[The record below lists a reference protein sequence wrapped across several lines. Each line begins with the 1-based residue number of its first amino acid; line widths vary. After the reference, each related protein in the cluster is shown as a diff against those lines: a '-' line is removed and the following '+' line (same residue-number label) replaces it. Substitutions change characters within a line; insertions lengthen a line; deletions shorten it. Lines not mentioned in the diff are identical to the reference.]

1 MRALLAVLVAACS
14 APPAPRPPAVT
25 PPPAAPSATPA
36 RRAFTVRTVKV
47 RHDGSGLAAGARL
60 HSNDRFDLL
69 VDLDGTAYI
78 YVVRVVPGG
87 ALEVLYPAATAP
99 PLSGT
104 VRIPTDPR
112 QIFQLD
118 DQVGEERLYV
128 VATEAPIAEG
138 EPAVERAIRSL
149 ELDAPAAE
157 APPAPPPA
165 DAGVAVPAPEPHPHV
180 HAHRPQGRTEVA
192 IGELHEDQRRVE
204 LVTTDADGAACTDI
218 TPSQDGIAACRFT
231 IQHVP

>member
-1 MRALLAVLVAACS
+1 MRALLFVLVAACS
-14 APPAPRPPAVT
+14 APSGPRPAAVT
-25 PPPAAPSATPA
+25 PPPAAPSVVPPRHAFA
-36 RRAFTVRTVKV
+36 VRAVKV
-47 RHDGSGLAAGARL
+47 RHDGSALAAGARL

-69 VDLDGTAYI
+69 VDLDGSAYV
-78 YVVRVVPGG
+78 YVVRVAPGG
-87 ALEVLYPAATAP
+87 ALEVLYPTATAP

-128 VATEAPIAEG
+128 VATATPIAEG
-138 EPAVERAIRSL
+138 EPAVERAIHSL
-149 ELDAPAAE
+149 ELDAPAAD
-157 APPAPPPA
+157 AATPPTPV
-165 DAGVAVPAPEPHPHV
+165 DAGVIAPTSAPAPHR
-180 HAHRPQGRTEVA
+180 HAHRPHGRTQVA
-192 IGELHEDQRRVE
+192 IGELPEDQRRVE

-231 IQHVP
+231 IQHVR